1 MKFVFS
7 GAALACLLTIPC
19 WAQQCAPP
27 KVVSGV
33 DLVPNATGLQQYVP
47 LTIAGSHELLRLD
60 TGAEQTEITPFVAG
74 DLKLE
79 IKKSATWTFT
89 ATGAASNKVVV
100 TDVGL
105 GQLAWKGV
113 ELSVLPQSA
122 ISPRADYVGLFG
134 ADFLTKYDLSLD
146 FEHHRLELIDPDH
159 CAGTPPN
166 WPGKNVVAVPFKLV
180 ASHIELPVVLDGH
193 TIMATLDTGASRAV
207 IVRPV
212 AEREFALVM
221 GGPDTPA
228 SGGTLNNM
236 PGATVWHHI
245 FKELKI
251 GDVTIKDQQFSII
264 PDLFNQAESKAEA
277 ATAAAKAA
285 AAQPA
290 KPQSAPPA
298 AAPAPAAKAEPPKP
312 EEYQM
317 TDILLGMAVWKDLRI
332 YIDYKD
338 RKLYVAQ

>member
-1 MKFVFS
+1 METGRF
-7 GAALACLLTIPC
+7 GTTAALALFLVIPA

-27 KVVSGV
+27 KVVAGV
-33 DLVPNATGLQQYVP
+33 DLVPNATGLKQYVP
-47 LTIAGSHELLRLD
+47 LAIAGSRELLLLD
-60 TGAEQTEITPFVAG
+60 TGAEQTEITPLVAD

-79 IKKSATWTFT
+79 VKKSATWTFVV
-89 ATGAASNKVVV
+89 TGAASNKVVV

-113 ELSVLPQSA
+113 EISVLPPND
-122 ISPRADYVGLFG
+122 ISPRAGYVGLFG
-134 ADFLTKYDLSLD
+134 ADFLAKYDLSLD
-146 FEHHRLELIDPDH
+146 FEHHKLELIDPNH
-159 CAGTPPN
+159 CPSTPPN
-166 WPGKNVVAVPFKLV
+166 WPDKNIVAVPFKLV

-207 IVRPV
+207 ILRPV
-212 AEREFALVM
+212 AEREFALAM

-228 SGGTLNNM
+228 SSGTLNNM
-236 PGATVWHHI
+236 PGATVWHHV

-251 GDVTIKDQQFSII
+251 GDVVIKDQQFSII

-290 KPQSAPPA
+290 TPPPG

-312 EEYQM
+312 EEYVL
-317 TDILLGMAVWKDLRI
+317 TDILIGMAVWKNLRL

-338 RKLYVAQ
+338 QKLYVAQ

>member
-1 MKFVFS
+1 MMRTVLS
-7 GAALACLLTIPC
+7 GMALALLLTIPA
-19 WAQQCAPP
+19 WAQECAPP
-27 KVVSGV
+27 RVVAGV
-33 DLVPNATGLQQYVP
+33 DLVPNATGLRQYVP
-47 LTIAGSHELLRLD
+47 LTIAGTHELLRLD

-79 IKKSATWTFT
+79 VKESSFWTFT

-105 GQLAWKGV
+105 GQLGWKGV
-113 ELSVLPQSA
+113 ELSVLPPSA
-122 ISPRADYVGLFG
+122 ISPRDEYVGLFG
-134 ADFLTKYDLSLD
+134 ADFLAKYDLSLD

-159 CAGTPPN
+159 CPGSPPH
-166 WPGKNVVAVPFKLV
+166 WPGKNIVAVPFKLV

-193 TIMATLDTGASRAV
+193 TITATLDTGASRAV
-207 IVRPV
+207 ILRPV
-212 AEREFALVM
+212 AEREFALAM

-228 SGGTLNNM
+228 SSGTLNNM
-236 PGATVWHHI
+236 PGATVWHHV

-264 PDLFNQAESKAEA
+264 PDLFNQAESKAAA

-290 KPQSAPPA
+290 G
-298 AAPAPAAKAEPPKP
+298 PAPAALAATTAQAEPPKP
-312 EEYQM
+312 EEYVL
-317 TDILLGMAVWKDLRI
+317 TDILIGMAVWKNLRL

-338 RKLYVAQ
+338 KLLYVAQ